1 MKLGEN
7 MEKIKGLELSKK
19 YFEKVYLPII
29 KSEFP
34 EILEKMAAGLA
45 GEGSECFGFDDEIS
59 KDHDFGPSCCI
70 WLDNNDFEI
79 WIKTAKKTKQTS
91 KKIYG
96 ISSFL

>member
-45 GEGSECFGFDDEIS
+45 GEGSECFGFDDEI
-59 KDHDFGPSCCI
+59 
-70 WLDNNDFEI
+70 
-79 WIKTAKKTKQTS
+79 
-91 KKIYG
+91 
-96 ISSFL
+96 